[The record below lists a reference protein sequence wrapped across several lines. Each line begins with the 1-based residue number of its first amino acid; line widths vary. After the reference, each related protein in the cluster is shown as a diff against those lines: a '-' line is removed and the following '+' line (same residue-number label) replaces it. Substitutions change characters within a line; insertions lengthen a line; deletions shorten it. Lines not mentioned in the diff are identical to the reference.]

1 MAYMLVR
8 IRLHDFD
15 QWKSVWEEPQEIE
28 IRRAYGCTEER
39 IFRGTDSPS
48 EAVILMKW
56 GDLEEAKEFGISSE
70 LRQAMNR
77 SGGADTPDV
86 LFMEELG

>member
-8 IRLHDFD
+8 IRLHNFD
-15 QWKSVWEEPQEIE
+15 QWKSVWEEPEQIE
-28 IRRAYGCTEER
+28 IRRAYGCKEER
-39 IFRGTDSPS
+39 IFRGTESS
-48 EAVILMKW
+48 NEAMILMEW
-56 GDLEEAKEFGISSE
+56 DDLEEAKEFGISSE
-70 LRQAMNR
+70 LREAMNR